1 MPTKT
6 SPSRRSSSRASKAT
20 RARKPAARTP
30 AKRTPAKA
38 KRPPKTPVRQIL
50 SPHARDALG
59 IFLVVVSLL
68 GVLGIWFGAAG
79 PVGGFLTW
87 LSRGAFGIAAYVF
100 PLLGAYWGI
109 VLLRDTAREDRV
121 RMFIGFC
128 ILVAGTLGTL
138 SLLGGRPAPT
148 DGYDAVE
155 GAGGVIGAAIAHP
168 LTRVISPIGA
178 AIVCLG
184 LVVLGL
190 LIFTGTPIAAV
201 WTRTRDF
208 FTAADVEDPEPSD
221 EPRSA
226 PALRIEPE
234 PMPAAAPKQRRVA
247 RLREAFGLVEPAY
260 DEVVVMPD
268 GPDDELEQPG
278 EGEEDAPPASTT
290 ARAPRGR
297 TVETNSGP
305 YQLPPLDLLRV
316 APPSNADVTDEQ
328 NTQAA
333 LERTFHTFGVDARVV
348 AAHRGPTV
356 TMYEVEVAAG
366 TKVNKVL
373 NLSSDI
379 AYALATPDVRIIAPI
394 PGKSA
399 IGIEVPNK
407 HRDFVMLGD
416 ILRSPA
422 AARGDAS
429 AGGRPRQGR
438 PRPRAPGEPRRRCRT
453 C

>member
-30 AKRTPAKA
+30 GEAQAAPKA

-100 PLLGAYWGI
+100 PLIGAYWGI

-121 RMFIGFC
+121 RMFIGFA
-128 ILVAGTLGTL
+128 ILVAGALGTAVAP
-138 SLLGGRPAPT
+138 RRTPAPT
-148 DGYDAVE
+148 DGYDAVA
-155 GAGGVIGAAIAHP
+155 GAGGVLGAAP
-168 LTRVISPIGA
+168 RTRSPRVISPIGA

-208 FTAADVEDPEPSD
+208 FTAADVEDAEPD

-226 PALRIEPE
+226 
-234 PMPAAAPKQRRVA
+234 RRSGSSRSRCRRPRRSSDGSPGSGRPSVSSSPRRRGRRRA
-247 RLREAFGLVEPAY
+247 RWTRRR
-260 DEVVVMPD
+260 
-268 GPDDELEQPG
+268 
-278 EGEEDAPPASTT
+278 
-290 ARAPRGR
+290 ARAARGGRARTSRAVSTAARRSARR
-297 TVETNSGP
+297 TVETNRRPLPAAAARPAPRGP
-305 YQLPPLDLLRV
+305 
-316 APPSNADVTDEQ
+316 
-328 NTQAA
+328 A
-333 LERTFHTFGVDARVV
+333 LERPTRADEAQHADGPRAHVRTRSASTRTSP

-373 NLSSDI
+373 VALERHRVRARDARTSGSS
-379 AYALATPDVRIIAPI
+379 R
-394 PGKSA
+394 
-399 IGIEVPNK
+399 
-407 HRDFVMLGD
+407 
-416 ILRSPA
+416 RSPA
-422 AARGDAS
+422 SRRSAS
-429 AGGRPRQGR
+429 RS
-438 PRPRAPGEPRRRCRT
+438 RT
-453 C
+453 STATS